1 MARAAVKAKQQAR
14 AQAQVA
20 KPSRARGRRR
30 HSGGGNP
37 NQDLFFTKLR
47 RRQKWVYAAL
57 AIVFALTFVGVGVGS
72 GSGGLDQLYS
82 GIFGGGGD
90 AVAKAKDEIKNNP
103 AKGYRDLA
111 TAYESNGHP
120 ALAIAALQSYL
131 QRRKKDANGW
141 SELGGL
147 QLTQAQTYANR
158 YQAAQRA
165 SQLADPSQ
173 PFLPS
178 GTLGQAIGTNPAYQG
193 ASQQASSKTS
203 QYFQQATTALNS
215 AVSDYQQPTKI
226 QPRNP
231 TGWQQL
237 ATAAE
242 SAGNYKVALSG
253 WQKYLKLDPN
263 APLRKQ
269 IEKRITQLQKVVSS
283 SSSAASSSSS
293 ASSSTP
299 SYGQK

>member
-1 MARAAVKAKQQAR
+1 MARAAVKAKQQER
-14 AQAQVA
+14 AQAQAA
-20 KPSRARGRRR
+20 KPARTRGRRR

-37 NQDLFFTKLR
+37 NQDLFFTRLR

-57 AIVFALTFVGVGVGS
+57 AIVFAATFVGVGVGS
-72 GSGGLDQLYS
+72 GSGGLSQLYS

-90 AVAKAKDEIKNNP
+90 AVAKAKDEIKNDP

-111 TAYESNGHP
+111 TAYESNGNS
-120 ALAIAALQSYL
+120 AQAIAALQTYL
-131 QRRKKDANGW
+131 GLKKKDANAW

-173 PFLPS
+173 PFLPT
-178 GTLGQAIGTNPAYQG
+178 GTLGQAIGTNPAYQQ
-193 ASQQASSKTS
+193 ASQQASSRTS
-203 QYFQQATTALNS
+203 QLFQQATNALS
-215 AVSDYQQPTKI
+215 GAVTSYQQPTKI
-226 QPRNP
+226 HPRNA

-242 SAGNYKVALSG
+242 SAGNYSVALPA

-269 IEKRITQLQKVVSS
+269 IEHRIKQLQSVVSS
-283 SSSAASSSSS
+283 SSSAGSSSSS
-293 ASSSTP
+293 AGSSASG
-299 SYGQK
+299 YGQK